1 MKNIFKNLLLSIFL
15 GIVIVS
21 LFSSCSK
28 QEPEPKKELIE
39 QFDTLLSKEHI
50 KHLEKTIDFME
61 FFIYLKKID
70 VPFADLVA
78 KPEQYEKSTDRRNKI
93 IRFGMLC
100 SDIAFLKIVGGLTQ
114 TPEYDKLFERYIKDL
129 NLTSIMKNSFEEY
142 KNIIQKKDISESL
155 FEDLKEK
162 LHMDRVIFVNK
173 TKDLDDV
180 FLIYFT
186 IGNAIE
192 QLYLLETLKND
203 SQYKEKIKKINDYIK
218 TNGAPVPNLFNDIWN
233 SQFKDAP
240 HQICHEYVL
249 KVKPIYQI
257 VLNKIQDQTDYTD
270 EELLFISKKTSEL
283 RSEFLK

>member
-1 MKNIFKNLLLSIFL
+1 MF
-15 GIVIVS
+15 
-21 LFSSCSK
+21 LFSKSNLITFIILTSILCILFSCSK
-28 QEPEPKKELIE
+28 QEPEPKTELIE
-39 QFDTLLSKEHI
+39 QFDTLLNQEHI
-50 KHLEKTIDFME
+50 THLEKAIDFME

-70 VPFADLVA
+70 VPFSNLVA

-100 SDIAFLKIVGGLTQ
+100 SDIAYMKIVGGLAQ
-114 TPEYDKLFERYIKDL
+114 TPLYDKLFERYIKDL

-142 KNIIQKKDISESL
+142 KNIIQKKDLSESL

-162 LHMDRVIFVNK
+162 LRMDRVIFVNK

-218 TNGAPVPNLFNDIWN
+218 ANGAPIPYLFNDIWN

-257 VLNKIQDQTDYTD
+257 ILNKIKDQTDYTD